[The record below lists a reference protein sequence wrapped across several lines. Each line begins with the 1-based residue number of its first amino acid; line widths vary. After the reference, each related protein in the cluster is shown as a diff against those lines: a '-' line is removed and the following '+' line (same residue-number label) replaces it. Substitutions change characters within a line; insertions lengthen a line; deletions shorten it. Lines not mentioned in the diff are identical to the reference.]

1 LEVRSYR
8 CQIWAQTKTEF
19 YNSRAAFY
27 LDTVISG
34 IIPISFLKVI
44 KELIAIKSE
53 KLKCAAKTNPK
64 LWMGKYNI
72 IFQGLTRFIFNYGKD
87 DDLGVEGETL
97 SFIGF
102 TTGIVF

>member
-1 LEVRSYR
+1 MGTFNFTHDELK
-8 CQIWAQTKTEF
+8 IF
-19 YNSRAAFY
+19 YNDPTITDDEFKYDGTNIGIAAGGG
-27 LDTVISG
+27 LE
-34 IIPISFLKVI
+34 IPAGNI
-44 KELIAIKSE
+44 
-53 KLKCAAKTNPK
+53 
-64 LWMGKYNI
+64 NI